1 MVTKGKTGRTIAP
14 RLKRNRPKWFY
25 LPFQPAG
32 TFSSEA
38 GNHNH
43 HNPMFED
50 FIFVTRSP
58 LAYPEMVRA
67 ATVCEMA
74 VERRFHAL

>member
-1 MVTKGKTGRTIAP
+1 MVTKGKTRRVIAP
-14 RLKRNRPKWFY
+14 RLKRNQPKWFY

-32 TFSSEA
+32 IFSSEA
-38 GNHNH
+38 GN

-50 FIFVTRSP
+50 FIFVTRPP

-67 ATVCEMA
+67 ATVCEIV
-74 VERRFHAL
+74 VERGFQAL